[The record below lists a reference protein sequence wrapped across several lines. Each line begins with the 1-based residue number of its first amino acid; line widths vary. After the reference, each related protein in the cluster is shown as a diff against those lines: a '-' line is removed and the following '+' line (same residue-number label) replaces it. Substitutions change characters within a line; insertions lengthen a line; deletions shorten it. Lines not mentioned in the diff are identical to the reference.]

1 MQSEL
6 ISHRQSSRESIPQI
20 KSRPDSLRSVREKE
34 PQITADEKFNQVWI
48 TNNPDLHSIDQQKL
62 ENLQPDYW
70 SEQLSG
76 KRFMQEQDSLK
87 YQQEVCQPLDEQNKK
102 EQEGQNERK
111 TRSQQLK
118 MILQQQMDEFNQKE
132 EEVLS
137 YIFVFGKLKSF

>member
-1 MQSEL
+1 MKTRS
-6 ISHRQSSRESIPQI
+6 
-20 KSRPDSLRSVREKE
+20 DSLRSVHGKE
-34 PQITADEKFNQVWI
+34 PQITADEKLNQVWI
-48 TNNPDLHSIDQQKL
+48 TNNPDLHSIEQQKL

-70 SEQLSG
+70 SEQLSE
-76 KRFMQEQDSLK
+76 KRSM
-87 YQQEVCQPLDEQNKK
+87 QEVCQTLDEQNKQ
-102 EQEGQNERK
+102 EQEGQKERK

>member
-6 ISHRQSSRESIPQI
+6 ISHRQSSRASIPQM
-20 KSRPDSLRSVREKE
+20 KTRPDSLRSVREKE
-34 PQITADEKFNQVWI
+34 PQITADEKLNQIWI

-70 SEQLSG
+70 SEQLSE
-76 KRFMQEQDSLK
+76 KRSM
-87 YQQEVCQPLDEQNKK
+87 QEVCQRLDEQNKQ
-102 EQEGQNERK
+102 EQEGQKERK